1 MTQQRRYR
9 ILAFVLL
16 LKKYRDNS
24 VILSSEN
31 KLFMS
36 KKLGMSYNT
45 YSSLLKESLELGII
59 KPSGKHFQVIGL
71 IDSIGKLELLEY
83 VTVHQDFYKRAYF
96 EFKNYKQVYEE
107 LVKLVALHNY
117 KMQAYNI
124 EQKDILFSKNKED
137 RKKRN
142 KILKKCCKKAA
153 KTGICTDDY
162 LKNLKVNRKRN
173 IVSGKFHL
181 GKVLGY
187 SSSSGSNWLRK
198 MHNDETITRKVNYF
212 FIEGKHDPISYGY
225 LINEFNT
232 VKIIPTSLGYKGYLG
247 SIITIGREELKVGT
261 ENEKD

>member
-16 LKKYRDNS
+16 LKKYRGNS

-59 KPSGKHFQVIGL
+59 KSSGDNFQVIGL
-71 IDSIGKLELLEY
+71 IDSIGKLELLQY
-83 VTVHQDFYKRAYF
+83 ITVHQDFYKRAYF
-96 EFKNYKQVYEE
+96 QFKNYKQVYEE

-124 EQKDILFSKNKED
+124 EQKEILFSKNKED
-137 RKKRN
+137 RFKRK

-153 KTGICTDDY
+153 KDGISTDAY
-162 LKNLKVNRKRN
+162 LTNLRVNRKRN

-181 GKVLGY
+181 GKILGY

-198 MHNDETITRKVNYF
+198 MHNEATITRKVNCF

-225 LINEFNT
+225 LINEFKDF
-232 VKIIPTSLGYKGYLG
+232 KIVPTSSGYKGYLG
-247 SIITIGREELKVGT
+247 SIITIGREEPKVGI
-261 ENEKD
+261 ENEKV